1 MLAREFAGVLFD
13 MDGVILDSMSQH
25 ARTWQEVFRG
35 LGLEVPLDF
44 ILENE
49 GALGAEVL
57 ENYLA
62 THAPH
67 LAGRP
72 AAEAQRTM
80 RDLLD
85 QQLSLYLARHAHQV
99 RPFAHAARLLAGL
112 NRAGLP
118 AALVTSSRRVLV
130 QRSLGPELSAHF
142 QALVCAEDV
151 SRHKPHPD
159 PYQAGAR
166 ALDLAAAQCLVVEN
180 APAGIA
186 SARAAGATCYA
197 LTTTLAAP
205 KLAQA
210 HAVFND
216 LEDLAKHLGVWE

>member
-1 MLAREFAGVLFD
+1 MLARDFAGVLFD
-13 MDGVILDSMSQH
+13 LDGVILDSMQQH
-25 ARTWQEVFRG
+25 ARTWQEVFREM
-35 LGLEVPLDF
+35 GLEVPLGF

-49 GALGAEVL
+49 GSLGAEVL
-57 ENYLA
+57 EDYLA
-62 THAPH
+62 AHAPH

-72 AAEAQRTM
+72 LAETRRAM

-85 QQLSLYLARHAHQV
+85 RQLSLYLEQHAHQV
-99 RPFAHAARLLAGL
+99 RPYAGAARLLAGL
-112 NRAGLP
+112 RRAGLP
-118 AALVTSSRRVLV
+118 VALVTSSRRVLV

-151 SRHKPHPD
+151 TRHKPHPD
-159 PYQAGAR
+159 PYQAGAK
-166 ALDLAAAQCLVVEN
+166 ALDLAAERCLVVEN

-210 HAVFND
+210 QAVFNG
-216 LEDLAKHLGVWE
+216 LEDLGRHLGVWE

>member
-1 MLAREFAGVLFD
+1 MLARQFAGVLFD
-13 MDGVILDSMSQH
+13 LDGVILDSMTHH

-57 ENYLA
+57 QDYLA
-62 THAPH
+62 AHAPH
-67 LAGRP
+67 LAARP
-72 AAEAQRTM
+72 TAEAEKTM
-80 RDLLD
+80 RELLD
-85 QQLSLYLARHAHQV
+85 QQLGLYLSRHAHQV
-99 RPFAHAARLLAGL
+99 RPFAGADRLLAGL

-118 AALVTSSRRVLV
+118 VALVTSSRRVLV

-151 SRHKPHPD
+151 TRHKPHPD
-159 PYQAGAR
+159 PYQAGAK
-166 ALDLAAAQCLVVEN
+166 ALDLAAEQCLVVEN

-216 LEDLAKHLGVWE
+216 LEALAKHLGVWE

>member
-13 MDGVILDSMSQH
+13 MDGVILDSMSHH

-49 GALGAEVL
+49 GSLGAEVL

-62 THAPH
+62 NHAPH

-80 RDLLD
+80 RALLD
-85 QQLSLYLARHAHQV
+85 QQLGLYLARHAHRV

-118 AALVTSSRRVLV
+118 VALVTSSRRVLV
-130 QRSLGPELSAHF
+130 QRSLGPELSTHF

-151 SRHKPHPD
+151 TRHKPHPD

-166 ALDLAAAQCLVVEN
+166 ALDLAATQCLVVEN

-210 HAVFND
+210 HAVFNG
-216 LEDLAKHLGVWE
+216 LEELAKHLGVWE